1 MNNNTI
7 LDELARQEGGNK
19 ELAKKAGVCTQ
30 ALRNAKKGGNVVG
43 YTYNL
48 AKRLVTEEKP
58 NFKLQIIEDGHLI
71 TISREKI

>member
-19 ELAKKAGVCTQ
+19 ELAKKAEITPQ
-30 ALRNAKKGGNVVG
+30 SLHNAKKCKNVVG

-48 AKRLVTEEKP
+48 AKRIKEDGS
-58 NFKLQIIEDGHLI
+58 FKLQIIEDGHLI
-71 TISREKI
+71 TVSREKI